1 MPVSGSDFT
10 KFKFK
15 VYLFLMAKKKKNKA
29 TILEAKIAIHILLMP
44 LVKHYF
50 LYAKIAVS

>member
-15 VYLFLMAKKKKNKA
+15 VYLFLMAKKKNKA
-29 TILEAKIAIHILLMP
+29 TILEAEIAIHILLMP